1 MLRLRT
7 LGVVLSFGVLSIGA
21 PTADAESRHLSL
33 GEVAVSPAAGA
44 AGKSDVIPSLKIALD
59 AEMRELDLRAARK
72 DAVLSVSLV
81 KLETEQQHTG
91 TSATCVISATLRS
104 RDGGAIFAILEG
116 RARAQGQS
124 ARIHESALRGAVHGA
139 LSRVPEALK

>member
-7 LGVVLSFGVLSIGA
+7 LGVVLSFAVLSAAA

-33 GEVAVSPAAGA
+33 GEIAVVAKTPA
-44 AGKSDVIPSLKIALD
+44 DMTPSLKSALD
-59 AEMRELDLRAARK
+59 AEMRDLDLRAARK

-81 KLETEQQHTG
+81 KLETEQQHDG
-91 TSATCVISATLRS
+91 SAATCVVSATLRS
-104 RDGGAIFAILEG
+104 RDGGTIFAILEG

-124 ARIHESALRGAVHGA
+124 SHVDVSALRGAVHGA

>member
-7 LGVVLSFGVLSIGA
+7 LGVVLSFGVLAAAA

-33 GEVAVSPAAGA
+33 GEIAVVAKTPADM
-44 AGKSDVIPSLKIALD
+44 KPSLRSALD
-59 AEMRELDLRAARK
+59 AEMRDLDLRRARK

-81 KLETEQQHTG
+81 KLDTEQQRG
-91 TSATCVISATLRS
+91 SASATCVISATLRS
-104 RDGGAIFAILEG
+104 RDGGTIFAILEG
-116 RARAQGQS
+116 HARAQGGG
-124 ARIHESALRGAVHGA
+124 HVDESALRGAVHGA